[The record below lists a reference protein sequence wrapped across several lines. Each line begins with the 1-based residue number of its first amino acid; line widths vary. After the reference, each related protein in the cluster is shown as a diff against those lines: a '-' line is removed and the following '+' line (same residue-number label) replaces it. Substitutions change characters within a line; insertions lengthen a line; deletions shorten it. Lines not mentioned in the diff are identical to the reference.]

1 MDERKRAGILQQY
14 ENARN
19 IIASLSIGD
28 DEQIMQAAYQSI
40 LRILLVTTR
49 SDVPIAQASDD
60 AFKLRLSTM
69 QGILK
74 SVEDFVRSSAERQL
88 SSELSARAEEIDDL
102 NRRLEAVRANRI
114 IQINNIERLR
124 TNIEAREAEIRQKT
138 KMKGGLSKHLTDLQ
152 AKIDKLDKQMNSLN
166 LQLNTANVQY
176 NTLSADLPIQRGTL
190 KEQQET
196 NCKLHQQIDAVK
208 AQIAAQPEEKRA
220 LQQEY
225 EKLTQRLDDTKNAM
239 ERCSESK
246 QQELQAQIE
255 SLEPERKQLEERYE
269 ELAVVA
275 KEAERLKKAAENKVD
290 QELTALW
297 PQLTEIMTTLSGKV
311 GALETELSETRQR
324 AEAFYAT
331 VRECDMNLNRLRQWY
346 KAEKTPLDALYEQVE
361 HANDYTDQYLRQTWN
376 VNQCEEIRNRMRQV
390 DEILT
395 EVSNMIREA
404 SNAAERDEEF
414 VRRCADTNEVEA
426 RAAANRKK

>member
-19 IIASLSIGD
+19 IIASLPVGD
-28 DEQIMQAAYQSI
+28 DVQIMQAAYQSI
-40 LRILLVTTR
+40 LRIVLVTTR

-60 AFKLRLSTM
+60 AFRLRLSTM

-74 SVEDFVRSSAERQL
+74 SVEDFVKSSAERQL
-88 SSELSARAEEIDDL
+88 SPELSAQAEAIDDL

-114 IQINNIERLR
+114 MQINNIERLR
-124 TNIEAREAEIRQKT
+124 ADIEAHEAESRQKT
-138 KMKGGLSKHLTDLQ
+138 ATETGLSKHLTDLQ
-152 AKIDKLDKQMNSLN
+152 AKIDELDKQKASLD
-166 LQLNTANVQY
+166 LQINAANVQY
-176 NTLSADLPIQRGTL
+176 NTLLADLPIKQGTL
-190 KEQQET
+190 EEQQET
-196 NCKLHQQIDAVK
+196 NRKLQEQIDSVK
-208 AQIAAQPEEKRA
+208 AQIAAQPEEKRV
-220 LQQEY
+220 LQQEH
-225 EKLTQRLDDTKNAM
+225 EKLTQRLDDTKNAL
-239 ERCSESK
+239 ERCSEAK
-246 QQELQAQIE
+246 QQELHAQIE
-255 SLEPERKQLEERYE
+255 SLEPERKQLEDRYE
-269 ELAVVA
+269 ELAAAA
-275 KEAERLKKAAENKVD
+275 KEAERLKKAAEIKVD

-297 PQLTEIMTTLSGKV
+297 PQLTGIMTTLSGKV
-311 GALETELSETRQR
+311 GALETELNETRQR

-331 VRECDMNLNRLRQWY
+331 VRECDMNLKRLQQWY
-346 KAEKTPLDALYEQVE
+346 KAEKTPLDALYEQFE

-376 VNQCEEIRNRMRQV
+376 VNQSEEIRNRMRQA

-395 EVSNMIREA
+395 EVGNMIRDA